1 MAEKEDIKKLQDKID
16 RLQKSIDELS
26 EVLYKHIEFIDKTY
40 AGLKN
45 PIEAARKWLRK

>member
-1 MAEKEDIKKLQDKID
+1 MSNEKEIKKLEEKID
-16 RLQKSIDELS
+16 RLQETVDELS
-26 EVLYKHIEFIDKTY
+26 KKLYKHIEFIDKTY

>member
-1 MAEKEDIKKLQDKID
+1 MSNEKEIKKLQDKID
-16 RLQKSIDELS
+16 RLQKSVTELS
-26 EVLYKHIEFIDKTY
+26 EVLYKHIDFIDKTY

>member
-1 MAEKEDIKKLQDKID
+1 MAEKQDIKKLQDKID
-16 RLQKSIDELS
+16 RLQKSVDELS
-26 EVLYKHIEFIDKTY
+26 KVLYKHIEFIDQTY